1 MTKLPLLGRHIPYR
15 QLKKIKS
22 KAELQAAAQKAEA
35 VQAAEK
41 QAVAAQEVARKVAE
55 AQAAAQKLA
64 DAWHLHRGSRRC
76 VENQLR

>member
-22 KAELQAAAQKAEA
+22 KAELQAVAQKAEA

-41 QAVAAQEVARKVAE
+41 QAVAAQEVAR
-55 AQAAAQKLA
+55 
-64 DAWHLHRGSRRC
+64 
-76 VENQLR
+76 